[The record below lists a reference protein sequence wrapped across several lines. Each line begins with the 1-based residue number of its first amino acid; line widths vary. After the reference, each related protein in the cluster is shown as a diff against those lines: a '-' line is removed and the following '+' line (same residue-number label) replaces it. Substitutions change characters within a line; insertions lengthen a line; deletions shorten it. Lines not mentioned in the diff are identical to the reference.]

1 MDRSKIRL
9 EERRQVRRAIASV
22 LRQYFAP
29 LEQEP
34 LPDRLMQLLRSMKET
49 EDKRTTDPADP
60 ATSRRRCD

>member
-1 MDRSKIRL
+1 M
-9 EERRQVRRAIASV
+9 RRAIASV